1 MRVRDLLI
9 EPLKSG
15 NVLLSDLNTD
25 DYVEIERET
34 WDELKESVEV
44 MFDYYKE
51 QE

>member
-15 NVLLSDLNTD
+15 NIIISDLITEE
-25 DYVEIERET
+25 YIEIERET
-34 WDELKESVEV
+34 WDELKESVEE

-51 QE
+51 